1 VQQDSFV
8 AALAEWRAAVGCAF
22 VETGQG
28 ALRAAGS
35 ATFQTHQSISAILRP
50 ANTTEVQ
57 ECVRIA
63 NRFRIPL
70 YPVSSGKNW
79 GYGSRVPP
87 ADGCVLL
94 ELKRLNRIVDF
105 SEELAFITVEPGV
118 TQRQVYEYLKER
130 NSRLWM
136 DATGSSPDCSLIGN
150 AIERGF
156 GHTPYGDHFSH
167 ACGLQVVLPNGEI
180 IETGSAAFP
189 GSSAGPVSRW
199 GTGPSLDGLFSQ
211 SSLGVVTRMTVWLMP
226 APQAFTA
233 FFFRS
238 EAADGLPALIDSL
251 RELRLQDALRS
262 SIHIGNDYRVLAGIQ
277 QYPWDETGGATP
289 LGLEK
294 IGGFRK
300 RLSFGYWNASGG
312 LYGTS
317 AQISEAKRL
326 LRKALAQRR
335 GRLKFL
341 NLQTLQL
348 AKRYAG
354 LFRMLT
360 GWDMTRTVELVEP
373 VLGLMRGVPTNH
385 ALSSAYWRKR
395 CAVPAEPDPDR
406 DRCGLLWHAPVSR
419 AEGREVAALTSIA
432 TDVLLRW
439 GFEPMISLTM
449 LTPRSVYC
457 VLSISYDRDV
467 AGEDEKAMACYDE
480 LATRCAENGFYPYRL
495 GIQGMGHLPGADAYR
510 QLIRTL
516 KSTLDPN
523 DVIAPGRYDER
534 PADDLRDPHRWM
546 AKQRA
551 VTTNE

>member
-1 VQQDSFV
+1 MQPDSLA
-8 AALAEWRAAVGCAF
+8 AALAQWTGVVGRAF
-22 VETGQG
+22 VETGEG
-28 ALRAAGS
+28 ALRVAGT
-35 ATFQTHQSISAILRP
+35 ATFQTRQSISAILRP

-63 NRFRIPL
+63 NRHRIPL

-87 ADGCVLL
+87 ADGCALL
-94 ELKRLNRIVDF
+94 ELKRLDRIVDF

-118 TQRQVYEYLKER
+118 TQRRVYEYLKER

-150 AIERGF
+150 AVERGF

-167 ACGLQVVLPNGEI
+167 VCGLQVVLPNGEI

-199 GTGPSLDGLFSQ
+199 GVGPSLDGLFSQ

-238 EAADGLPALIDSL
+238 EDADDLPGLIDSL
-251 RELRLQDALRS
+251 RELRLQDVLRS

-277 QYPWDETGGATP
+277 QYPWNETGGATP
-289 LGLEK
+289 LGLERM
-294 IGGFRK
+294 GDFRK

-312 LYGTS
+312 LYGTPG
-317 AQISEAKRL
+317 QISEAKRL
-326 LRKALAQRR
+326 LRKTLARQR
-335 GRLKFL
+335 GQLKFL
-341 NLQTLQL
+341 NLRTLQL

-354 LFRMLT
+354 FFRMLT

-395 CAVPAEPDPDR
+395 CAIPAEPDPDR

-439 GFEPMISLTM
+439 GFEPMISLTI

-457 VLSISYDRDV
+457 VLSISYDRDI

-480 LATRCAENGFYPYRL
+480 LATRCAKSGFYPYRL
-495 GIQGMGHLPGADAYR
+495 GIQGMGHLPEADAYR
-510 QLIRTL
+510 QLICTL

-523 DVIAPGRYDER
+523 NVIAPGRYDER
-534 PADDLRDPHRWM
+534 AAMDLRDQDCV
-546 AKQRA
+546 AKQRV
-551 VTTNE
+551 VTAK